1 MDAPLSPTS
10 PSLKQQ
16 YFIRIVLIA
25 LAVVALGALFFY
37 MILLPRVFPARE
49 GLLLLNLAEGESTAA
64 YFYTFDVS
72 KKKLSRISL
81 DAGFTPSVSPASR
94 RIIAGADNTR
104 APGGVYILDPE
115 NVTEGQLFAK
125 KKDRLPSFPQLSPDE
140 TKVAFVEP
148 PINEDDYFK
157 PSNWILYVA
166 DKGGEPRIF
175 AKGLDP
181 HWSPN
186 GKEVLYV
193 GDGGLRLVNIET
205 GIDRDVWKLQ
215 GGGASA
221 RMKLDVS
228 DDGTKLAWTNPVHGA
243 IIVAQIDSWLPFSAK
258 TILEIPVHAFWP
270 TFSPDGAKLAYE
282 EVLDWG
288 EGAKKA
294 RLVIYNL
301 LSQTAK
307 PVKDLFEFNQHAMF
321 MSDWVELSL

>member
-1 MDAPLSPTS
+1 MDAPLASTPPSP
-10 PSLKQQ
+10 KKQ
-16 YFIRIVLIA
+16 YFIRIGIIVIVVSA
-25 LAVVALGALFFY
+25 LVALVFFTT
-37 MILLPRVFPARE
+37 LLPKLFPPSE

-72 KKKLSRISL
+72 GEKLSRVSL
-81 DAGFTPSVSPASR
+81 NAGFTPSVSPASR
-94 RIIAGADNTR
+94 RIIAGADNSQ
-104 APGGVYILDPE
+104 APGGVYVLDPE
-115 NVTEGQLFAK
+115 NVTEKQLFAK

-166 DKGGEPRIF
+166 DRGGEPRIF

-193 GDGGLRLVNIET
+193 GDDGLRLVNIET

-215 GGGASA
+215 GGGASV

-243 IIVAQIDSWLPFSAK
+243 ITVARIESWRPFSAT

-270 TFSPDGAKLAYE
+270 TFSPNGTKLAYE

-294 RLVIYNL
+294 RLVIYDL

-321 MSDWVELSL
+321 MSDWAELSL